1 MKKKESK
8 EAVAGLSFDEALA
21 RLESLVDEMERGDLT
36 LEEAMRKHAEGSALS
51 KYCLQQLQL
60 AETDVNKVIR
70 ESNGTL
76 SEMDLILPEAD

>member
-51 KYCLQQLQL
+51 KYCL
-60 AETDVNKVIR
+60 NSCSWRK
-70 ESNGTL
+70 
-76 SEMDLILPEAD
+76 PP